1 MSSNAAFSLS
11 NHPATLPFYMK
22 TFLSWRVGHTSS
34 PFIEPSEFVPAT
46 VPGAVQ
52 LDWARAHGWPQP
64 EYDPDLSKYAWTE
77 DAYWL
82 YRAEL
87 AFELNAGER
96 LFFVCKGVDYQF
108 EVRLNGKVIEH
119 FGEQEGMYTQVEIDL
134 TYEKAQPGDLLD
146 VLILPAP
153 KSCETPV
160 NRNQA
165 NQSCKPAVAYGWDF
179 HPRLIPLGIWDE
191 AYLEARPAV
200 RISSGHLTYRMND
213 DLNSATVAGSVGFS
227 KPSPDVA
234 DPKCRWTLTGPDGS
248 IAARR
253 EAAQHF
259 YWQLTLT
266 NVALWWPHDQGKQN
280 FYTSTVELLDADGN
294 VLDSKT
300 QRIGF
305 RRVRLVMHPT
315 QWQEPEVQVFPKGRH
330 TSPITLEVNG
340 RRIFAKGANW
350 VTPSLFPGTVTA
362 DLYREHLTLMR
373 DANMNIVRC
382 WGGANV
388 QKDAFFDLCD
398 ELGIL
403 VWQEFPLACNR
414 YDSTSRYLSVLDQES
429 RAIIQRVRRHPS
441 LAMWCGGNELFN
453 NWSLMT
459 DQDLA
464 LRLLNRNCYDLD
476 PGTPFLMTSPSMG
489 MAHGGYFFRRPDGK
503 EVYQYFAESRA
514 TAYTE
519 FGVTGPASAA
529 TLRRIIPADELWP
542 PRAGTQWETR
552 FAFKAWQPD
561 SWLDLP
567 MIEDY
572 FGPISNLESLVSA
585 GQWLQA
591 EGYKAIY
598 EEARRQKPTCA
609 MALCWVLNE
618 PWPTAA
624 NNSLVTWPSE
634 PKPAL
639 AAVAQACRP
648 VLASAR
654 IPKFS
659 WRAGETFSVQ
669 LFMLN
674 DSPQPLG
681 PGCVEAFLQIADLRL
696 QIADW
701 RFEGGAANTNIAGP
715 MASVVLPQVEVD
727 RMTLMLQVDGQPEWD
742 SHYKLLYRSESC

>member
-1 MSSNAAFSLS
+1 
-11 NHPATLPFYMK
+11 
-22 TFLSWRVGHTSS
+22 V
-34 PFIEPSEFVPAT
+34 
-46 VPGAVQ
+46 
-52 LDWARAHGWPQP
+52 LD
-64 EYDPDLSKYAWTE
+64 
-77 DAYWL
+77 
-82 YRAEL
+82 
-87 AFELNAGER
+87 
-96 LFFVCKGVDYQF
+96 
-108 EVRLNGKVIEH
+108 EH
-119 FGEQEGMYTQVEIDL
+119 
-134 TYEKAQPGDLLD
+134 
-146 VLILPAP
+146 
-153 KSCETPV
+153 
-160 NRNQA
+160 A
-165 NQSCKPAVAYGWDF
+165 NV
-179 HPRLIPLGIWDE
+179 
-191 AYLEARPAV
+191 
-200 RISSGHLTYRMND
+200 TD
-213 DLNSATVAGSVGFS
+213 DNI
-227 KPSPDVA
+227 
-234 DPKCRWTLTGPDGS
+234 TLTASLDQP
-248 IAARR
+248 
-253 EAAQHF
+253 
-259 YWQLTLT
+259 
-266 NVALWWPHDQGKQN
+266 ALWWPHDQGAQN
-280 FYTSTVELLDADGN
+280 LYLSTIELRDAAGNLLDT
-294 VLDSKT
+294 KT
-300 QRIGF
+300 QRVGF

-340 RRIFAKGANW
+340 RAIFAKGTNW
-350 VTPSLFPGTVTA
+350 VTPSMFPGAVTTE
-362 DLYREHLTLMR
+362 LYREHLTLMR
-373 DANMNIVRC
+373 DAHMNIVRC

-388 QKDAFFDLCD
+388 QKESFFELCD

-414 YDSTSRYLSVLDQES
+414 YEGTHEYLSVLNKES
-429 RAIIQRVRRHPS
+429 RSIIRRVRRHPS
-441 LAMWCGGNELFN
+441 LTMWCGGNELFN
-453 NWSLMT
+453 NWSKMT

-464 LRLLNRNCYDLD
+464 LRLLNSICFQHDRD
-476 PGTPFLMTSPSMG
+476 TPFLMTSPSMG

-503 EVYQYFAESRA
+503 EVYQYFAESHA

-519 FGVTGPASAA
+519 FGVPAPASAA
-529 TLRRIIPADELWP
+529 TLRQIIPADELWP

-567 MIEDY
+567 TIEDY
-572 FGPISNLESLVSA
+572 FGPISDLESLVSA

-674 DSPQPLG
+674 DSTEALMS
-681 PGCVEAFLQIADLRL
+681 GCVDVWLEVAGDRL

-701 RFEGGAANTNIAGP
+701 QFGDAAANTNVVGP
-715 MASVVLPQVEVD
+715 TVSVVLPQVEAN
-727 RMTLMLQVDGQPEWD
+727 RMTLVVRVEGKPECD
-742 SHYKLLYRSESC
+742 SHYTLCYKGR

>member
-1 MSSNAAFSLS
+1 VL
-11 NHPATLPFYMK
+11 
-22 TFLSWRVGHTSS
+22 
-34 PFIEPSEFVPAT
+34 
-46 VPGAVQ
+46 
-52 LDWARAHGWPQP
+52 
-64 EYDPDLSKYAWTE
+64 
-77 DAYWL
+77 
-82 YRAEL
+82 
-87 AFELNAGER
+87 GE
-96 LFFVCKGVDYQF
+96 
-108 EVRLNGKVIEH
+108 H
-119 FGEQEGMYTQVEIDL
+119 
-134 TYEKAQPGDLLD
+134 AD
-146 VLILPAP
+146 VTA
-153 KSCETPV
+153 
-160 NRNQA
+160 
-165 NQSCKPAVAYGWDF
+165 
-179 HPRLIPLGIWDE
+179 
-191 AYLEARPAV
+191 
-200 RISSGHLTYRMND
+200 D
-213 DLNSATVAGSVGFS
+213 D
-227 KPSPDVA
+227 
-234 DPKCRWTLTGPDGS
+234 
-248 IAARR
+248 
-253 EAAQHF
+253 
-259 YWQLTLT
+259 LTLT
-266 NVALWWPHDQGKQN
+266 ASLDQPALWWPHDQGGQN
-280 FYTSTVELLDADGN
+280 LYTSTVELLDADGN

-305 RRVRLVMHPT
+305 RCVRLVMHPA

-340 RRIFAKGANW
+340 RAIFAKGANW
-350 VTPSLFPGTVTA
+350 VTPSMFPGAVTA
-362 DLYREHLTLMR
+362 DLYREHLTMMR

-388 QKDAFFDLCD
+388 QKESFFNLCD

-414 YDSTSRYLSVLDQES
+414 YEGMPHYLSVLDQES

-441 LAMWCGGNELFN
+441 LAIWCGGNELFN

-519 FGVTGPASAA
+519 FGVPAPASAA

-542 PRAGTQWETR
+542 PRADTQWETR

-567 MIEDY
+567 TIEDY
-572 FGPISNLESLVSA
+572 FGPISDLESLVSA

-648 VLASAR
+648 VLVSAR

-659 WRAGETFSVQ
+659 WRAGETFSIQ

-674 DSPQPLG
+674 DSPQALG
-681 PGCVEAFLQIADLRL
+681 PGCVEAFLQIADVRL

-715 MASVVLPQVEVD
+715 MANVVLPQVEAD
-727 RMTLMLQVDGQPEWD
+727 RMTLVLRVEDKPEW
-742 SHYKLLYRSESC
+742 RSEYVLRYGMRN